1 MQAPVIATFPL
12 KRPLIIFAGL
22 KLLTGLTVRIMIGL
36 KKNTTRA
43 ATEPLRR
50 VFKIVLGGIKCFF
63 FISVIVKPAEP
74 LKKNQLIQRI
84 NPPATIFYIELY

>member
-1 MQAPVIATFPL
+1 
-12 KRPLIIFAGL
+12 
-22 KLLTGLTVRIMIGL
+22 MIGL

-43 ATEPLRR
+43 DTDPLRR